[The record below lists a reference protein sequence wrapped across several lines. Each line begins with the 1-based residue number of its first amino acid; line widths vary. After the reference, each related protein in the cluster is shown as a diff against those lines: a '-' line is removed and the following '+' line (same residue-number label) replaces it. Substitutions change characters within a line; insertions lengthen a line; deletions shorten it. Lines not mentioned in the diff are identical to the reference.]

1 MFLEVTK
8 TPCYPYFTP
17 LIIATEIT
25 INFNLVIRELKLY
38 KLNTKINILSSS
50 YVKKTI
56 RKKLFNYIM
65 RTYLTF
71 LNKNEWL

>member
-1 MFLEVTK
+1 MFLEVLK
-8 TPCYPYFTP
+8 TPCYPHFTP

-56 RKKLFNYIM
+56 RKKLSNYIM

-71 LNKNEWL
+71 LNKNKWL